1 MQKLASKPIP
11 QAELNE
17 PYREESGFSIE
28 GPWHKRYIA
37 LYKKTASFDKHI
49 AQRYDGMTGGH
60 YLDGVLILYCEGII
74 SDDEIA
80 PLSDEPREFLLTYK
94 KHILEDENELKNVMK
109 NELRD
114 IKKNYATPRKTFIKD
129 EITGEVRKRF

>member
-1 MQKLASKPIP
+1 MWNISLTKADKRKCRELIHVGLERECEKYVKEMQKLASKPIP

-49 AQRYDGMTGGH
+49 AQRYDGMTSGH
-60 YLDGVLILYCEGII
+60 YLDIVLGLYCESTI

-80 PLSDEPREFLLTYK
+80 PLSDAPHEFLLKYK
-94 KHILEDENELKNVMK
+94 KHILEDEQV
-109 NELRD
+109 
-114 IKKNYATPRKTFIKD
+114 
-129 EITGEVRKRF
+129 

>member
-1 MQKLASKPIP
+1 MWNISLTKADKRKCRELIHIGLERECEKYVREMQELAGKPIP

-17 PYREESGFSIE
+17 PYREENGFSVE

-60 YLDGVLILYCEGII
+60 YLDGVLGLYCEGII
-74 SDDEIA
+74 SGDEIA
-80 PLSDEPREFLLTYK
+80 PLSDEPREFLLIYK
-94 KHILEDENELKNVMK
+94 KHILEDELV
-109 NELRD
+109 
-114 IKKNYATPRKTFIKD
+114 
-129 EITGEVRKRF
+129 

>member
-1 MQKLASKPIP
+1 MWNISLTKADKRKCRELIHVGLERECEKYVKEMQKLVNTPIP
-11 QAELNE
+11 LAELNE
-17 PYREESGFSIE
+17 PYREENGFSVE

-60 YLDGVLILYCEGII
+60 YLDDVLSLYCEGII

-80 PLSDEPREFLLTYK
+80 PLSDEPRNFLLIYK
-94 KHILEDENELKNVMK
+94 KHFMEDEQV
-109 NELRD
+109 
-114 IKKNYATPRKTFIKD
+114 
-129 EITGEVRKRF
+129 

>member
-1 MQKLASKPIP
+1 MWNISLTKADKRKCRELIHVGLERECEKYVKEMQKLVNTPIP
-11 QAELNE
+11 LAELNE
-17 PYREESGFSIE
+17 PYREENGFSVE

-60 YLDGVLILYCEGII
+60 YLDGVLSLYCEGII

-80 PLSDEPREFLLTYK
+80 PLSDEPRNFLLIYK
-94 KHILEDENELKNVMK
+94 KHFMEDEQV
-109 NELRD
+109 
-114 IKKNYATPRKTFIKD
+114 
-129 EITGEVRKRF
+129 

>member
-1 MQKLASKPIP
+1 MWNISLTKADKRKCRELIHVGLERECEKYVKEMQKLVNTPIP
-11 QAELNE
+11 LAELNE
-17 PYREESGFSIE
+17 PYREENGFSVE

-60 YLDGVLILYCEGII
+60 YLDGVLSLYCEGII

-80 PLSDEPREFLLTYK
+80 PLSDEPRNFLLIYK
-94 KHILEDENELKNVMK
+94 KHILEDERV
-109 NELRD
+109 
-114 IKKNYATPRKTFIKD
+114 
-129 EITGEVRKRF
+129 

>member
-1 MQKLASKPIP
+1 MWNISLTKADKRKCRELIHVGLERECEKYVKEMQKLVNTPIP
-11 QAELNE
+11 LAELNE
-17 PYREESGFSIE
+17 LYREENGFSVE

-60 YLDGVLILYCEGII
+60 YLDDVLSLYCEGTI

-80 PLSDEPREFLLTYK
+80 PLSDEPRNFLLIYK
-94 KHILEDENELKNVMK
+94 KHFMEDEQV
-109 NELRD
+109 
-114 IKKNYATPRKTFIKD
+114 
-129 EITGEVRKRF
+129 

>member
-1 MQKLASKPIP
+1 MWNISLTKADKRKCRELIHVGLERECEKYVKEMQKLVNTPIP
-11 QAELNE
+11 LAELNE
-17 PYREESGFSIE
+17 PYREENGFSVE

-60 YLDGVLILYCEGII
+60 YLDGVLSLYCEGII

-80 PLSDEPREFLLTYK
+80 PLSDEPRNFLLIYK
-94 KHILEDENELKNVMK
+94 KHLMEDEQV
-109 NELRD
+109 
-114 IKKNYATPRKTFIKD
+114 
-129 EITGEVRKRF
+129 

>member
-1 MQKLASKPIP
+1 MWNISLTKADKRKCRELIHVGLERECEKYVKEMQKLVNTPIP
-11 QAELNE
+11 LAELNE
-17 PYREESGFSIE
+17 PYREENGFSVE

-60 YLDGVLILYCEGII
+60 YLDGVLSLYCEGII

-80 PLSDEPREFLLTYK
+80 PLSDEPRNFLLIYK
-94 KHILEDENELKNVMK
+94 KHFMEDERV
-109 NELRD
+109 
-114 IKKNYATPRKTFIKD
+114 
-129 EITGEVRKRF
+129 

>member
-1 MQKLASKPIP
+1 MWNISLTKADKRKCRELIHVGLERECEKYVKEMQKLANTPIP
-11 QAELNE
+11 LAELNE
-17 PYREESGFSIE
+17 PYREENGFSVE

-49 AQRYDGMTGGH
+49 AKRYDGMTGGH

-80 PLSDEPREFLLTYK
+80 PLSDEPRNFLLIYK
-94 KHILEDENELKNVMK
+94 KHFMEDEQV
-109 NELRD
+109 
-114 IKKNYATPRKTFIKD
+114 
-129 EITGEVRKRF
+129 

>member
-1 MQKLASKPIP
+1 MWNISLTKADKRKCRELIHVGLERECEKYVKEMQKLANTPIP
-11 QAELNE
+11 LAELNE
-17 PYREESGFSIE
+17 PYREENGFSVE

-60 YLDGVLILYCEGII
+60 YLDDVLSLYCEGII

-80 PLSDEPREFLLTYK
+80 PLSDEPRNFLLIYK
-94 KHILEDENELKNVMK
+94 KHFMEDEQV
-109 NELRD
+109 
-114 IKKNYATPRKTFIKD
+114 
-129 EITGEVRKRF
+129 

>member
-94 KHILEDENELKNVMK
+94 KHILENEQVK
-109 NELRD
+109 
-114 IKKNYATPRKTFIKD
+114 
-129 EITGEVRKRF
+129 

>member
-1 MQKLASKPIP
+1 MWNINLTKADKRCCRELIHIGLERECEKFVKEIQELANRPIP
-11 QAELNE
+11 EEELNE
-17 PYREESGFSIE
+17 PYREENGKSVE

-80 PLSDEPREFLLTYK
+80 PLSDEPREFLLIYK
-94 KHILEDENELKNVMK
+94 KHFMEDEQV
-109 NELRD
+109 
-114 IKKNYATPRKTFIKD
+114 
-129 EITGEVRKRF
+129 